1 MAESA
6 KEIIQV
12 NLEDEMRK
20 SYLDYA
26 MSVIVGRAL
35 PDARDGLKPVHR
47 RVLFAMNELGAH
59 SNKPYYKSARIVGDV
74 IGKYHPH
81 GDQSV
86 YDTLVRMA
94 QPFSLRYL
102 LVDGQGNFGS
112 VDGDSAAAMRYTE
125 ARMSRLTHEL
135 MADIDKE
142 TVDFQPNYDEK
153 ELEPTVM
160 PTRFPN
166 LLVNGSAGIAV
177 GMATNI
183 PPHNL
188 TETINACIAL
198 IDNPQI
204 DVDGLMEYIPG
215 PDFPTAG
222 IVNGTSGI
230 VAGYRTGRGRVRMR
244 AKAEIEIQDNGREAI
259 VVNEIPYQV
268 NKARLIEKIAELV
281 KEKKLEGIS
290 ELRDES
296 DKDGMRIYIEIKRGE
311 AADVVLNNLYQQT
324 QMESVFGINM
334 VALVDG
340 RPQLMNLKQMLEAFV
355 RHRRE
360 VVTRRTIFELRK
372 ARARAHILEGL
383 TVALAN
389 IDEMIEL
396 IKTSANPTEARE
408 RMLAKRW
415 DAGLVGALLGAAGA
429 DASQPEDLPAGVGL
443 LADGYQLTEVQAT
456 QILEMRLHR
465 LTGLEQERLTEEYK
479 QLLDAIAGLIR
490 ILENPD
496 VLLQLI
502 REELISIREEY
513 GDARR
518 TEIRHSEEDL
528 DILDL
533 IAPEDVVVTL
543 SHAGYAKRQP
553 VSAYRAQRRGGRG
566 RSAAATKEEDFI
578 DQLWLVNTHDTLL
591 TFTSSGKVFWLP
603 VYQLPEAGPNAR
615 GRPIINWIPLENGE
629 RVQAVLPVREYADG
643 RYVFFATRNG
653 MVKKTPLS
661 EFAFQLKRGKVA
673 INLDEGDALVGVALT
688 DGERDV
694 LLFAS
699 NGKTVRFSE
708 RPKDD
713 EAEDGAIDEGA
724 GEDNGDDDVVL
735 AEAVEDGDDARSP
748 RRKSRGGV
756 KPTGRSSRGVRGIR
770 LARSEYVVSLIVA
783 EPAEGQDE
791 DAEDVELALE
801 VEADADAEAVVRNG
815 DEPDAYILTATE
827 NGYGKR
833 TPLAEYPRKGRGT
846 QGVIGI
852 QTSGRNGKL
861 VGAVLLSTKDE
872 VLLISD
878 GGTLVRTR
886 ASEISRVG
894 RNTQG
899 VTLIRLSKGEKLQAV
914 ERLDGSLVE
923 EEPAEPL
930 VGEDGSIE
938 AVSELP
944 PET

>member
-1 MAESA
+1 MAELA
-6 KEIIQV
+6 KEIIPV
-12 NLEDEMRK
+12 NLEDEMRR

-35 PDARDGLKPVHR
+35 PDVRDGLKPVHR

-94 QPFSLRYL
+94 QPFSLRYM

-112 VDGDSAAAMRYTE
+112 IDGDNAAAMRYTE
-125 ARMSRLTHEL
+125 ARMARLTHEL

-153 ELEPTVM
+153 EQEPTVM

-188 TETINACIAL
+188 SEVVDALVAL
-198 IDNPQI
+198 IDDPGI
-204 DVDGLMEYIPG
+204 DVEGLMEHIPG

-222 IVNGTSGI
+222 ILNGVGGI
-230 VAGYRTGRGRVRMR
+230 HLAYRTGRGRVRMR
-244 AKAEIEIQDNGREAI
+244 ARAEIEVADNGREAI
-259 VVNEIPYQV
+259 AVTEIPYQV

-296 DKDGMRIYIEIKRGE
+296 DKDGMRIYIEVKRGE
-311 AADVVLNNLYQQT
+311 SAEVVLNNLYQQT
-324 QMESVFGINM
+324 QMESTFGVNM

-340 RPQLMNLKQMLEAFV
+340 RPQLLNLKQILEAFV

-372 ARARAHILEGL
+372 ARARAHVLEGL

-396 IKTSANPTEARE
+396 IKTSANPNEARE
-408 RMLAKRW
+408 RMLARKW
-415 DAGLVGALLGAAGA
+415 EPGLVATLLASAGS
-429 DASQPEDLPAGVGL
+429 DASRPEDLPKGVGL
-443 LADGYQLTEVQAT
+443 VDGAYQLTEVQAQ

-465 LTGLEQERLTEEYK
+465 LTGLEQEKLTDEYR
-479 QLLDAIAGLIR
+479 QLLDTIRGLIE
-490 ILENPD
+490 ILEDPA
-496 VLLQLI
+496 VLLDVI
-502 REELISIREEY
+502 
-513 GDARR
+513 R
-518 TEIRHSEEDL
+518 TELANVKEEFGDDRRSEIRASEEDL

-553 VSAYRAQRRGGRG
+553 VSDYRAQRRGGRG

-591 TFTSSGKVFWLP
+591 TFTSAGRVFWLP
-603 VYQLPEAGPNAR
+603 VHQLPDAGPHAR
-615 GRPIINWIPLENGE
+615 GRPIVNWIPLEQGE
-629 RVQAVLPVREYADG
+629 KVQAVVPVREYSDDQF
-643 RYVFFATRNG
+643 VFFATRHG
-653 MVKKTPLS
+653 TVKKTPLT
-661 EFAFQLKRGKVA
+661 EYEYRLQRGKIA
-673 INLDEGDALVGVALT
+673 INLADDDSLVGVALS
-688 DGERDV
+688 DGNSDIM
-694 LLFAS
+694 LFAS
-699 NGKTVRFSE
+699 NGKAVRFPGSAV
-708 RPKDD
+708 RPM
-713 EAEDGAIDEGA
+713 
-724 GEDNGDDDVVL
+724 
-735 AEAVEDGDDARSP
+735 
-748 RRKSRGGV
+748 
-756 KPTGRSSRGVRGIR
+756 GRTATGVRGMR
-770 LARSEYVVSLIVA
+770 LAKGEEVRSLIVV
-783 EPAEGQDE
+783 D
-791 DAEDVELALE
+791 
-801 VEADADAEAVVRNG
+801 G
-815 DEPDAYILTATE
+815 DGDILTASE
-827 NGYGKR
+827 RGYGKR
-833 TPLAEYPRKGRGT
+833 TPVSDYPVKGRGI
-846 QGVIGI
+846 QGVIAL
-852 QTSGRNGKL
+852 QTSERNGPL
-861 VGAVLLSTKDE
+861 VGAIQLSDHHE

-886 ASEISRVG
+886 ASEIAQVG

-899 VTLIRLSKGEKLQAV
+899 VTLIRLSKGESLQAV
-914 ERLDGSLVE
+914 ERVDASLDGDE
-923 EEPAEPL
+923 EVDARPAAAGL
-930 VGEDGSIE
+930 AGDSGEVRS
-938 AVSELP
+938 SQ
-944 PET
+944 